1 MTRLQEHFI
10 NSFVTE
16 IGQINGSDFEYL
28 CKSVLSLILKDN
40 VLHKGHNLYCK
51 PIGYTADFIADNYE
65 VIGQC
70 GTESNYFNDFS
81 KPIKDIKQCIV
92 NHVKCKTVYLFANQR
107 ASGRNLTDL
116 DGEITKKWNTT
127 PKVNIYDAEKI
138 ANVILDNISNT
149 PKVEEILKY
158 LPKTFEYYRILPQ
171 TNKLPAF
178 KTKYY
183 ERREEKDI
191 IKILEGQ
198 DYIQIF
204 GISGIGKTEL
214 TISIGNYLQQKFDS
228 VIWLNGDL
236 LENEAM
242 SLSAVH
248 TQKFNTTVNLEYFL
262 QEFKVLLIID
272 NLNSNVNEFI
282 RLFNFSNKHN
292 SKCIITS
299 LQRDLPPSHAYKL
312 LFLDRDI
319 AEKILYG
326 TKIEPN
332 TEYVE
337 LIINEISG
345 YPLVLNLI
353 ISAIEVDDF
362 TWEDIINEIKNLKNF
377 PDSRNIKLSQ
387 RIVGKFTT
395 LLSAELQWIKRLNN
409 RKISRHFFNEIL
421 SKKSIIELEKRSL
434 IRIQDSF
441 FFDTHQLILD
451 SINSE
456 ITNIDDKIIHDG
468 LEKYLLKNNEI
479 KSIDYYRFLLNHRD
493 FIKSEYE
500 SLSFNNELKKQILY
514 ALIQSTDT
522 FNCPE
527 WFLQQLGNI
536 NYSINTSY
544 YDLLLFIEKSEIELS
559 QIDKQTDSYNVKCN
573 TIISELNNILNDTS
587 NTNTQTVL
595 YHHIGKLYLKN
606 KDDKKAEEYFKKVI
620 ELDKNADYSRL
631 QLARLYANNKEMDKF
646 EDEINFMFSKEIDF
660 QKQSLSIL
668 LSFYEL
674 LARSEFHQL
683 RYKYIDN
690 NSDFFI
696 KSILNS
702 VDSNFEQPYKV
713 IEKLSNHLSY
723 MLKDIYNEICE
734 SLPFPSNIDNNRSLR
749 FAFAKIK
756 LSQYKM
762 LKYSGG
768 AMENEK
774 DTVLKISE
782 KYFKTID
789 FKNDFERKQLLDLY
803 ITSEQYEKALDFS
816 KKFEDKEEPFFL
828 QNMCKI
834 FRGQKNYADAIKAI
848 DSAISNGHGLK
859 NYFIAAFLNDKSE
872 TIYCKKDKSCI
883 DILMQ
888 AIDKQSNSKTK
899 KEWIAKKEYWINE
912 FS

>member
-1 MTRLQEHFI
+1 MTRLKEHFI

-16 IGQINGSDFEYL
+16 IGQINGTDFEYL
-28 CKSVLSLILKDN
+28 CKPVLSLILKDN

-51 PIGYTADFIADNYE
+51 PVGYTADFIADNYE

-70 GTESNYFNDFS
+70 GTEPNYFDGFS
-81 KPIKDIKQCIV
+81 KPIKDIERCIV

-107 ASGRNLTDL
+107 ASGGSLTDL
-116 DGEITKKWNTT
+116 DGEITKKWSTI
-127 PKVNIYDAEKI
+127 PKVNIYDAERI
-138 ANVILDNISNT
+138 ANIILDNISNT
-149 PKVEEILKY
+149 PKVEEILNY

-214 TISIGNYLQQKFDS
+214 TISIGNYLQKEFDS

-236 LENEAM
+236 LENEAIN
-242 SLSAVH
+242 LSAVH
-248 TQKFNTTVNLEYFL
+248 IHKFNNPFNLEYFL
-262 QEFKVLLIID
+262 QEFNVLLIID

-282 RLFNFSNKHN
+282 GLFNSSNKHN

-299 LQRDLPPSHAYKL
+299 LQRNLQSSHAYEL

-319 AEKILYG
+319 AGKILYD
-326 TKIEPN
+326 TKIEPSA
-332 TEYVE
+332 EYVE

-353 ISAIEVDDF
+353 TSAIEVDDF
-362 TWEDIINEIKNLKNF
+362 TWEDIINEIKNLKDF

-395 LLSAELQWIKRLNN
+395 LLSVELQWIKRLNN

-421 SKKSIIELEKRSL
+421 SKKSISELGKRSL

-456 ITNIDDKIIHDG
+456 ITNIDDKTIHDG

-479 KSIDYYRFLLNHRD
+479 KSIDYYRFLLNHMN
-493 FIKSEYE
+493 FIKSEYDN
-500 SLSFNNELKKQILY
+500 LSFDNELKKLILY
-514 ALIQSTDT
+514 ALIQSTDS
-522 FNCPE
+522 FNSPE

-536 NYSINTSY
+536 NYNINTSY
-544 YDLLLFIEKSEIELS
+544 YDLLLFIEKSEIELF
-559 QIDKQTDSYNVKCN
+559 QIDKQTESYRDKCN
-573 TIISELNNILNDTS
+573 AIISELNDILNDTS
-587 NTNTQTVL
+587 DINTKTVL

-606 KDDKKAEEYFKKVI
+606 KDDEKAEEYFKKVV

-631 QLARLYANNKEMDKF
+631 QLARLYANNKKMDKF

-674 LARSEFHQL
+674 LSRSEFHEL
-683 RYKYIDN
+683 RCKYIDN
-690 NSDFFI
+690 NSDSFI

-723 MLKDIYNEICE
+723 MLKNIYNEICE

-768 AMENEK
+768 TTENEK

-803 ITSEQYEKALDFS
+803 IASEQYDKALEFS
-816 KKFEDKEEPFFL
+816 KEFEDKEEPFFL

-834 FRGQKNYADAIKAI
+834 YRGQKNYDDAIKAI
-848 DSAISNGHGLK
+848 DSAISNGYDLK
-859 NYFIAAFLNDKSE
+859 KYFIAAFLNDKSE
-872 TIYCKKDKSCI
+872 TVYCKKDKSCI
-883 DILMQ
+883 DILKQ

-899 KEWIAKKEYWINE
+899 TEWIAKKESWINE